1 MFLPQRRGASRT
13 TWRSRTTLAG
23 RVDAEEITIAR
34 NLGIALKNLATAAQ
48 VLQAARNQGIGTTL
62 SL

>member
-1 MFLPQRRGASRT
+1 
-13 TWRSRTTLAG
+13 
-23 RVDAEEITIAR
+23 VDAEEITIAR